1 MKKIDENFNKILD
14 AARDI
19 FSRFGFRKTTM
30 DEIAKAVHMGKSSIY
45 YYFPGKEDVFK
56 AVVDKEALLFREELI
71 KKISSEKTAKDKL
84 HTYIMFRMMK
94 LSELASFYEAIRAD
108 YLSHF
113 SFIEEI
119 RSKYDKEESH
129 LIQNILIE
137 GKVKGEFSSVDE
149 PELAA
154 TAITIAMKG
163 LEYPLLISERK
174 DDAELMK
181 KIEKLLDILFY
192 GIVKVK

>member
-1 MKKIDENFNKILD
+1 MKKMDDNYGKILD

-30 DEIAKAVHMGKSSIY
+30 DEISKAVHMGKSSIY
-45 YYFPGKEDVFK
+45 YYFPGKEDIFK
-56 AVVDKEALLFREELI
+56 AVVDKEARLFREKLI
-71 KKISSEKTAKDKL
+71 KRISSEKTAKDKL

-108 YLSHF
+108 YLAHF

-119 RSKYDKEESH
+119 RSKYDKEESQ

-137 GKVKGEFSSVDE
+137 GKVKGEFSSVEE

-163 LEYPLLISERK
+163 LEYPLLISERQK
-174 DDAELMK
+174 EGDLVK
-181 KIEKLLDILFY
+181 RIEKLLDILFY
-192 GIVKVK
+192 GIVKVQ